1 MKYNMIDRKL
11 FKNIDIG
18 LIGIVVVIFLISL
31 VIISSATHV
40 TQEGLTR
47 QVKMQTIAFFLGV
60 IALTIILFFDY
71 NTFGDFYIGIY
82 VISILLLLL
91 VYIPGI
97 GKMQAGARSW
107 INLGPV
113 DFQPSEL
120 VKIFFVLAFAKF
132 LEKKQQNI
140 NTLKDLISIAIFAA
154 PPVFLIL
161 KEPDLGTTM
170 VLSVMILG
178 MLFVSG
184 LNYKIIGMGL
194 LGGIISMPLAYKFM
208 APHQKV
214 RIDAF
219 LHPSDPTL
227 PGNYHVIQSKI
238 AIGSGQLFG
247 KGLYQ
252 GTQNKFNFLP
262 VQETDFIYAV
272 LGEEFG
278 FIGGVLI
285 LILYFLFLYRMIK
298 IAKMAKDTYGAL
310 IVTGITSMFAFQIF
324 ENIGM
329 TMGVMPVTG
338 VTLSFLSYGGS
349 SMVTNMIA
357 LGIVLN
363 VGMRRMKIMF

>member
-1 MKYNMIDRKL
+1 MIDRKL
-11 FKNIDIG
+11 IKNIDSG
-18 LIGIVVVIFLISL
+18 LIMIVLILFMISL

-40 TQEGLTR
+40 MQEGLTR
-47 QVKMQTIAFFLGV
+47 QVKVQTVAFCLGIIAV
-60 IALTIILFFDY
+60 AIIFFFDY
-71 NTFGDFYIGIY
+71 NTFGEFYTWIY
-82 VISILLLLL
+82 GLSILMLLL
-91 VYIPGI
+91 VYVPGV
-97 GKMQAGARSW
+97 GKIQAGARSW

-120 VKIFFVLAFAKF
+120 VKILFVLSFAKF
-132 LEKKQQNI
+132 LENKQQNI
-140 NTLKDLISIAIFAA
+140 NTFKGLISVAAFAA
-154 PPVFLIL
+154 PPLVLIL
-161 KEPDLGTTM
+161 KEPDLGTAM
-170 VLSVMILG
+170 VLSIIIIG
-178 MLFVSG
+178 MLFVAE
-184 LNYKIIGMGL
+184 LDYKIIGMGL
-194 LGGIISMPLAYKFM
+194 LAGIISMPLAYKFM
-208 APHQKV
+208 APHQRI

-219 LHPSDPTL
+219 LNPSDPTL

-252 GTQNKFNFLP
+252 GTQNNFNFLP

-278 FIGGVLI
+278 FVGGAFVLI
-285 LILYFLFLYRMIK
+285 MYFMFLYRMIR

-349 SMVTNMIA
+349 SIVTNMIA

-363 VGMRRMKIMF
+363 VGMRRMKIKF